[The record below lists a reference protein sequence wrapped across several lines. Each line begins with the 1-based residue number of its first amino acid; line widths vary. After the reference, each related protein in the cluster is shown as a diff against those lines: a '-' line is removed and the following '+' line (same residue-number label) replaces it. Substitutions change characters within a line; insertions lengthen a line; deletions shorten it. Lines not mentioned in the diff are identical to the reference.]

1 MQRVRREDALND
13 SNSKET
19 SRPFLR
25 LNFATLW
32 VRDQERTRQF
42 FVERLGFRV
51 IVDIHAPDLGRWIV
65 VTPPPPE
72 WLSVLAGGGLVGM
85 AIVVPAEGSAEQR
98 RIGQN
103 TGLSFLTEDIGA
115 VYEEWSKQGVRFAL
129 PPREPEW
136 GSGQA
141 RFALFE
147 DPDGNKFSLIE
158 FDEATRAV
166 ETERRAQAARLD
178 AERQAAHD
186 AAIARQV
193 QMRLLPQHKPTL
205 RTLTYAGACYPARAV
220 GGDYYDFLDLGEGK
234 LGLLLGDIAGKGMAA
249 ALLMANL
256 QANLRGQSA
265 TAREKPQGF
274 IRSVNQSLYEN
285 TAQSDYATLFYAE
298 YDDRSRLLRYANCG
312 HPPAVLLRNDG
323 TLVKLGATATVIG
336 LFENWECEI
345 EERQLSPGDTLVLY
359 TDGITEAFDGAGE
372 EFGEDRLLETLRQHR
387 DCSKEELIQAVVER
401 VHEFSPQEQADDITL
416 IVAKCV

>member
-1 MQRVRREDALND
+1 MND
-13 SNSKET
+13 STAKET

-32 VRDQERTRQF
+32 VRDQERTRAF
-42 FVERLGFRV
+42 FVDQLSFRV
-51 IVDIHAPDLGRWIV
+51 IVDIEAPDLGRWIV

-85 AIVVPAEGSAEQR
+85 AIVVPAEDSAEWQ

-115 VYEEWSKQGVRFAL
+115 VFEEWSKRGVRFEV
-129 PPREPEW
+129 PPTEPEW

-147 DPDGNKFSLIE
+147 DVDGNKFSLIE

-186 AAIARQV
+186 AAIAKQV
-193 QMRLLPQHKPTL
+193 QMRLLPQHQPAL
-205 RTLTYAGACYPARAV
+205 RTLSYAGACYPARAV

-274 IRSVNQSLYEN
+274 IQSVNQLLYEN

-312 HPPAVLLRNDG
+312 HPPAVLLRPDG

-336 LFENWECEI
+336 LFEKWECEI
-345 EERQLSPGDTLVLY
+345 EERQLAPGDTLVLY
-359 TDGITEAFDGAGE
+359 TDGVTEAFDGAGE
-372 EFGEDRLLETLRQHR
+372 EFGEERLLETLVQHR
-387 DCSKEELIQAVVER
+387 IFSQEEMIRAVVER
-401 VHEFSPQEQADDITL
+401 ARAFSPQEQADDITL
-416 IVAKCV
+416 IVAKCI

>member
-1 MQRVRREDALND
+1 MND
-13 SNSKET
+13 SNPKET

-32 VRDQERTRQF
+32 VRDQERSRQF
-42 FVERLGFRV
+42 FVDRLGFRV
-51 IVDIHAPDLGRWIV
+51 IVDIEAPDLGRWIV

-85 AIVVPAEGSAEQR
+85 AIVVPAEGSAEQQ

-115 VYEEWSKQGVRFAL
+115 VFEEWSKRGVHFAL
-129 PPREPEW
+129 PPKEPEW

-193 QMRLLPQHKPTL
+193 QMRLLPQHQPTL

-234 LGLLLGDIAGKGMAA
+234 LGLLLADIAGKGMAA

-256 QANLRGQSA
+256 QANLRGQSV
-265 TAREKPQGF
+265 TAREKPHAF
-274 IRSVNQSLYEN
+274 IRSVNQLLYEN

-298 YDDRSRLLRYANCG
+298 YDDRSRRLRYANCG
-312 HPPAVLLRNDG
+312 HPPAVLLRHDG

-336 LFENWECEI
+336 LFESWECEI
-345 EERQLSPGDTLVLY
+345 EERQLFPGDTLVLY
-359 TDGITEAFDGAGE
+359 TDGATEAFDGAGE
-372 EFGEDRLLETLRQHR
+372 EFGEERLLETLQQHR
-387 DCSKEELIQAVVER
+387 NCSQEELVRAVVER
-401 VHEFSPQEQADDITL
+401 VRTFSPQEQADDITL